1 MARAKKA
8 VSSPAKK
15 AARSKSTAVKKTT
28 SATPVNG
35 EDKLTGLSRGERKK
49 LLTRENLL
57 VAIQELLLERNLE
70 EITVNDIT
78 ERADIG
84 LGTFYNYFKSKKEV
98 IDGLFQLALD
108 YYHKELNQITDTL
121 EDPAEILAAS
131 IVFTI
136 QRISETSQL
145 GWLLFDAGLAQDVF
159 RQSIYQRAY
168 KDFQLAIE
176 MDRFAM
182 DNVGLNLIMLEG
194 SVMAVAEAIYR
205 KTLPKKSVYEVA
217 EICLRQ
223 LGLEAKE
230 AKRIAA
236 KRYPKVA
243 MAGFP
248 MKLTE
253 L

>member
-1 MARAKKA
+1 MARAKKVVSQTSKA
-8 VSSPAKK
+8 VI
-15 AARSKSTAVKKTT
+15 KTKRVRDRKT
-28 SATPVNG
+28 GTEAPTDS
-35 EDKLTGLSRGERKK
+35 EDKLAGLSRGQRKK

-57 VAIQELLLERNLE
+57 IAVQELLLERDLDD
-70 EITVNDIT
+70 ITVNDIT

-98 IDGLFQLALD
+98 VDGLFQLALD
-108 YYHKELNQITDTL
+108 HYHKELNQITDAL

-136 QRISETSQL
+136 LRISDTSQL
-145 GWLLFDAGLAQDVF
+145 GWLLFDAGLARDMF
-159 RQSIYQRAY
+159 RQNIYQRAY
-168 KDFQLAIE
+168 KDFQRAMELN
-176 MDRFAM
+176 RFAT
-182 DNVGLNLIMLEG
+182 DNIALNLVMLEG
-194 SVMAVAEAIYR
+194 SVMAVAESIYR
-205 KTLPKKSVYEVA
+205 KSLPKKSVYEVA

-223 LGLEAKE
+223 LGLDAKE
-230 AKRIAA
+230 AKQIAA

-243 MAGFP
+243 IAGFP